1 MTGYEIL
8 KKALIRLGI
17 KNENNSLNLRATE
30 YINQISSDLKGN
42 IIENLSDTVSKDNEL
57 CEAITVG
64 LVMLFSLTIG
74 DLSANKIYTDLYNAK
89 RAKLLS
95 VNDTVEDKLPKGDS
109 L

>member
-8 KKALIRLGI
+8 KKALQRLGI
-17 KNENNSLNLRATE
+17 KNENNSLNLRAVE
-30 YINQISSDLKGN
+30 YINQISSDLNGGA
-42 IIENLSDTVSKDNEL
+42 IENLSDTLKGSPEL

-74 DLSANKIYTDLYNAK
+74 DTAANKIYTDLYNAK

-95 VNDTVEDKLPKGDS
+95 NSDTVTDKLPKGDS
-109 L
+109 I

>member
-8 KKALIRLGI
+8 KKALQRLGI
-17 KNENNSLNLRATE
+17 KNENNSLNLRAVE
-30 YINQISSDLKGN
+30 YINQISADLNGGA
-42 IIENLSDTVSKDNEL
+42 IENLSDTLESSPEL

-74 DLSANKIYTDLYNAK
+74 DTAANKIYTDLYNAK

-95 VNDTVEDKLPKGDS
+95 NSDTVTDKLPKGDS
-109 L
+109 I